1 MRQFP
6 SILMSPTRALLLMAM
21 LGAPLLSGC
30 VEEGIFAHP
39 SQTRGN
45 KVDPELLSQLVVGTS
60 SRADAT
66 ALIGSPTARGSFD
79 DNTWIYIG
87 ETTKPR
93 IGGTLEV
100 EDQHIVVLSFDGGGI
115 LRKIEQRG
123 MEDSSKVAVVER
135 KTPSP
140 GNNASILQQLL
151 GNVGRFS
158 PGSAGSSNQNTT
170 GGVGGAN
177 KF

>member
-6 SILMSPTRALLLMAM
+6 SILMSPMRALLLTAA
-21 LGAPLLSGC
+21 LGAPMLNGC
-30 VEEGIFAHP
+30 AEEGVLSHP
-39 SQTRGN
+39 AQTRGN
-45 KVDPELLSQLVVGTS
+45 KVDPELLAQLVIGTS

-66 ALIGSPTARGSFD
+66 ALIGSPTARASFD

-87 ETTKPR
+87 ETTRPR
-93 IGGTLEV
+93 ISGTLAI
-100 EDQHIVVLSFDGGGI
+100 EDQRIVVLTFDTGGI
-115 LRKIEQRG
+115 LRKVEQRG
-123 MEDSSKVAVVER
+123 MEDSAQVAVVDR
-135 KTPSP
+135 ATPSP
-140 GNNASILQQLL
+140 GNNASIMQQLL

-158 PGSAGSSNQNTT
+158 PGSAVGSNQNTT